1 MNDTK
6 KEIYRKSMLPADG
19 DVNIFLDDIIFV
31 QYYSPATKG
40 IRSWIWVLRKDIGK
54 NNMMY
59 SDHRKEKWND

>member
-1 MNDTK
+1 MIQKRDIQ
-6 KEIYRKSMLPADG
+6 KEYVACGWGCKHFFGRYY
-19 DVNIFLDDIIFV
+19 FV